1 MPSDSKKALLLDLI
15 KHTVDFN
22 QLEKNQKPLFVIS
35 FVGLT
40 GVGKSTVAHILK
52 QKSDLP
58 LFSHDDIRAFLYEK
72 GHDYEDRELIEWLSL
87 ERASYLIKEGVSFIL
102 DGDVITYY
110 KNLEKRLEQQGGHLL
125 LINVICDLN
134 IVMERLNKRQFGE
147 KQFIGN
153 VNFSPAD
160 FNTYFQRRFLH
171 TQGNYP
177 DKFFALVNNSH
188 NSEGQVEE
196 LWFKIKMWIKKQE
209 LGLQ

>member
-1 MPSDSKKALLLDLI
+1 MSTDSKKALLLDLI
-15 KHTVDFN
+15 KHTVDLN
-22 QLEKNQKPLFVIS
+22 LLEKQQKPLFVVS

-52 QKSDLP
+52 QKSELP

-72 GHDYEDRELIEWLSL
+72 GEDHDNRELIEWLSL
-87 ERASYLIKEGVSFIL
+87 ERATYLLKEGVCFIL
-102 DGDVITYY
+102 DGDVVSYY
-110 KNLEKRLEQQGGHLL
+110 QILEKRLVQLCGHLL

-153 VNFSPAD
+153 VNFSSAD

-188 NSEGQVEE
+188 DSEGQVAE
-196 LWFKIKMWIKKQE
+196 K
-209 LGLQ
+209 